1 MNTVLDPPITSSC
14 SKSLL
19 FFPSFLP
26 ALNITRPIPLSS
38 LTSQF
43 EPRSP
48 IQTLLLCSRRHHQ
61 VERHFIL
68 WRRAI
73 MSQINRYYTCA
84 SSLPHEQSSLLI
96 CQIFLLPNTRSSV
109 RKPQP
114 LDVQINCV
122 TCNSVRGD
130 FGHNW
135 LWTTSSGGNVK
146 NFRSRKQRKL

>member
-61 VERHFIL
+61 VERETLYFVEKGDNESDQSILHVCILLTPRTIFI
-68 WRRAI
+68 AN
-73 MSQINRYYTCA
+73 MSNF
-84 SSLPHEQSSLLI
+84 LI
-96 CQIFLLPNTRSSV
+96 TKYSFICTKATTFG
-109 RKPQP
+109 
-114 LDVQINCV
+114 CV
-122 TCNSVRGD
+122 DQLCD
-130 FGHNW
+130 
-135 LWTTSSGGNVK
+135 L
-146 NFRSRKQRKL
+146 